1 MSVPVSPL
9 LMLDLEGLEVSAAE
23 RELLAHP
30 ATGGLILFA
39 RNYQDREQLQRLVTQ
54 VRAVRP
60 DILIAV
66 DQEGGRVQRFRDGF
80 VRLPPMAALG
90 RRYDVD
96 PLSACRQA
104 CLLGELMATELVE
117 LDIDISFAPVLDL
130 DYGSSTVIGDRSFHG
145 SAEGMIA
152 LAGAFID
159 GMYGAGMAATGKH
172 FPGHGHVVAD
182 SHLEL
187 PVDPRPMADL
197 EAADLQPFM
206 ALAPRLAG
214 MMPAHVIYSAV
225 DAEHTAGFSRHWLQ
239 TVLRAQLG
247 FRGVIFSD
255 DLSMAGAH
263 AVGDCPARA
272 AAALDAGC
280 DMVLVCNDRHGAEQ
294 TLHWL
299 EGQRYQ
305 GQVPAR
311 ALRAVARAPMD
322 EERRQQAAALAS
334 TLIEENA

>member
-1 MSVPVSPL
+1 
-9 LMLDLEGLEVSAAE
+9 MLDLEGLEVSAVE
-23 RELLAHP
+23 REMLAHP

-39 RNYQDREQLQRLVTQ
+39 RNYQDRDQLQALIGQ

-60 DILIAV
+60 EILIAV

-80 VRLPPMAALG
+80 TRLPAMAALG
-90 RRYDVD
+90 RRYDSN
-96 PLSACRQA
+96 PAAACREA
-104 CLLGELMATELVE
+104 TLLGELMASELVAM
-117 LDIDISFAPVLDL
+117 DIDISFAPVLDL

-145 SAEGMIA
+145 HADAMIA

-159 GMYGAGMAATGKH
+159 GMSAAGMAATGKH

-187 PVDPRPMADL
+187 PVDPRPLAEIEHADL
-197 EAADLQPFM
+197 RPFA

-239 TVLRAQLG
+239 TVLRARLG

-263 AVGDCPARA
+263 AVGDCTARA

-280 DMVLVCNDRHGAEQ
+280 DMALVCNDRAGAEQ
-294 TLHWL
+294 VLQWMESQH
-299 EGQRYQ
+299 YA
-305 GQVPAR
+305 GQVPA
-311 ALRAVARAPMD
+311 AGLRAVRRAPMD
-322 EERRQQAAALAS
+322 KERYRQGKALAQ